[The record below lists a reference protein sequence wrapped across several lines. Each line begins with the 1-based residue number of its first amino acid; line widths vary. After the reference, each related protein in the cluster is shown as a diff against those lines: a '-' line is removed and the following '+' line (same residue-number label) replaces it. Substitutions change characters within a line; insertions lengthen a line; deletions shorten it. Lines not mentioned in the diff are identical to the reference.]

1 MSLCKLQEGYYNQS
15 SFSWCCYKKGR
26 KKIVYFVICF
36 HLIYKSK
43 PVMNYE
49 NMKKLLYFLDVKD
62 FSKLY
67 QINTIRWGMATCM
80 CELMMNKTKALVQVA
95 TFISFSYDEITTMDH
110 QSWFSIHT
118 YVVENWQIIIFCY
131 PYNRLLMG
139 PFQMI

>member
-1 MSLCKLQEGYYNQS
+1 MSLCKWQEGYYSQS
-15 SFSWCCYKKGR
+15 SFSWCYYKKGR

-36 HLIYKSK
+36 HLIYKNK
-43 PVMNYE
+43 PMMNYE
-49 NMKKLLYFLDVKD
+49 NMNKLYFLDVKD
-62 FSKLY
+62 FSTLY
-67 QINTIRWGMATCM
+67 QFNTIRWGMATCM
-80 CELMMNKTKALVQVA
+80 RELMMNKTKALVHVA